1 MEQLKIQTVVGAIRA
16 TKGITKSTKYPS
28 SSRSVRSAGV
38 YAELNCYDEIK
49 LDFWSGNSRA
59 AGLYN
64 PDQDLAKV
72 IETLEARGLVVVP
85 NTVGQWARGFIV
97 KAAANA

>member
-16 TKGITKSTKYPS
+16 TKGITKSSKYPS
-28 SSRSVRSAGV
+28 SSRNVRSAGV
-38 YAELNCYDEIK
+38 YAELNCHDDIV
-49 LDFWSGNSRA
+49 LDFWSGHH

-72 IETLEARGLVVVP
+72 IETLEARGLTVVP
-85 NTVGQWARGFIV
+85 NNSGRWSSGYIV